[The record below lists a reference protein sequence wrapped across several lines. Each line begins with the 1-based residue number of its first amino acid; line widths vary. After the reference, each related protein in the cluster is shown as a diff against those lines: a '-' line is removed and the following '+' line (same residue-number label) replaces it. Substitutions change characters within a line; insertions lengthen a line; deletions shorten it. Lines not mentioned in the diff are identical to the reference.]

1 VRKPAVG
8 SRGKD
13 DVVEYKNVGKSGLKV
28 SAVGVGCMSF
38 GHQGAGT
45 AHSRWV
51 IDEDDAGR
59 IVKTA
64 LDGGVNFFDTANVYS
79 AGTSEEITGR
89 LLNKLARREDVVV
102 ATKLFQPMRKS
113 PTAGGL
119 SRKEIM
125 FEVDQSLRRLGLDYI
140 DLYQIHRW
148 DDETPAEETMAA
160 LHDVIRAGKVRY
172 IGASSM
178 PAWQFAKAQYTADQG
193 GWTRFISMQNHYNL
207 LYRLEELEMIP
218 QCLDQGV
225 GVVPFSPLARGTL
238 ARAADEK
245 TQRSEADGS
254 ASRYRDSQRT
264 VELVGEIAAERGL
277 PRAVIALA
285 WLMAQPAVTAP
296 IVGSTKVTHI
306 EDAIAA
312 VDVALSRAE
321 LDMLS
326 GGSPPPDLGYR
337 LGSEV
342 LRLRRA

>member
-1 VRKPAVG
+1 M
-8 SRGKD
+8 
-13 DVVEYKNVGKSGLKV
+13 EYKNVGKSGLKV
-28 SAVGVGCMSF
+28 SAIGVGCMSF

-45 AHSRWV
+45 AHSQWV
-51 IDEDDAGR
+51 IDGHDAER

-89 LLNKLARREDVVV
+89 LLHKLARREDLVI

-148 DDETPAEETMAA
+148 DDETSAEETMAA

-178 PAWQFAKAQYTADQG
+178 PAWQFAKAQYTADLG
-193 GWTRFISMQNHYNL
+193 GWTRFVSMQNHYNL

-218 QCLDQGV
+218 QCQDQGV
-225 GVVPFSPLARGTL
+225 GVVPFSPLARGNL
-238 ARAADEK
+238 ARAADER
-245 TQRSEADGS
+245 TQRSEADSS
-254 ASRYRDSQRT
+254 ASRYGDSKRT
-264 VELVGEIAAERGL
+264 LELVGEIAAERGL
-277 PRAVIALA
+277 PRAQIALA
-285 WLMAQPAVTAP
+285 WLIAQPAVTAP

-312 VDVALSRAE
+312 ADVALSQAE
-321 LDMLS
+321 LDRLS
-326 GGSPPPDLGYR
+326 GGSPPPSLGYR
-337 LGSEV
+337 SGGAV
-342 LRLRRA
+342 LRARRA